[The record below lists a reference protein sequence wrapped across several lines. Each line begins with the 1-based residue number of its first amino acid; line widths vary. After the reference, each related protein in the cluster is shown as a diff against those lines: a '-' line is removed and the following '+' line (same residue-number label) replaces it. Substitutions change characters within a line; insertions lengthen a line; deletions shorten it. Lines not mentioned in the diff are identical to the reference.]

1 MNRKNEK
8 IASVVALLLVIAQVA
23 LVLVSWIVSSALP
36 EAEVYSL
43 LSNDGIRW
51 TFGNIVHFISSPLLV
66 WLLLLTIAVSA
77 LVNCGITDAL
87 TRLFRQQPIMFRCR
101 YALKAS
107 AVVLFLYLVIVCLLT
122 LVPHAI
128 LLGITGE
135 LFPSSF
141 SKSLIPIVAF
151 GILIIALLFG
161 FLSNKW
167 NHLYDVMHAI
177 TRGFVPIIPWLVV
190 YILAAIFVNT
200 LLYVFFS

>member
-8 IASVVALLLVIAQVA
+8 IASVVVLLLIFAQVA
-23 LVLVSWIVSSALP
+23 LILVSWIVSSALP
-36 EAEVYSL
+36 ESEVYSL

-51 TFGNIVHFISSPLLV
+51 TFGNIINFISSPLLV
-66 WLLLLTIAVSA
+66 WIVLLTIAMSA
-77 LVNCGITDAL
+77 LINCGITDVL
-87 TRLFRQQPIMFRCR
+87 TKAFRQQPILFRCR
-101 YALKAS
+101 YALIVS
-107 AVVLFLYLVIVCLLT
+107 AVVLFLYLIIVCLLT

-128 LLGITGE
+128 LLGVTGE

-151 GILIIALLFG
+151 GILLVALLFG

-167 NHLYDVMHAI
+167 NQLHEAMHAI
-177 TRGFVPIIPWLVV
+177 TIGFIPIIPWLVV
-190 YILAAIFVNT
+190 YVLGSIFVNT